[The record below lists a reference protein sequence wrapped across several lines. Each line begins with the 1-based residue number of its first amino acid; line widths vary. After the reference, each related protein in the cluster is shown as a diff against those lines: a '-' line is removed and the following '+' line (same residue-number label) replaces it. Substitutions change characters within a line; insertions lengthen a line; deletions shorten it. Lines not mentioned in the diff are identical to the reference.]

1 MDLNLEN
8 CPPMVEEVAN
18 FEHDLM
24 MMIKNIQLTNI
35 NNDFLTKLRNDIFD
49 IQKCEEVFIQ
59 ADKSNQLYF
68 RKKKY
73 REHLG
78 SFFADTVTERQ
89 FLVK

>member
-1 MDLNLEN
+1 MDLNLET

-59 ADKSNQLYF
+59 ADKSN
-68 RKKKY
+68 
-73 REHLG
+73 
-78 SFFADTVTERQ
+78 
-89 FLVK
+89 